1 MSTRRL
7 GVAVA
12 VLGGFLYAVGGS
24 DGTSPLNTE
33 AKIRLLIENMLSQS
47 EVAMKKTRVE
57 RYNPQENR
65 WHTIAPMGTRRK
77 HLGCAVYQDMIYAV
91 GGRDDTTE
99 LSSAER
105 YNPRT
110 NQWSPVVAMTSRRSG
125 VSARLLKTLK
135 SKSTK
140 RGLCRRRSLICKVG
154 LAVVNGQLMAVG
166 GFDGTTYLKTI
177 EVFDPDAN
185 TWRLYGGMNYR
196 RLGGGVGVIK
206 MTHCESHI

>member
-1 MSTRRL
+1 MVEWSLAT
-7 GVAVA
+7 
-12 VLGGFLYAVGGS
+12 F
-24 DGTSPLNTE
+24 SPT
-33 AKIRLLIENMLSQS
+33 
-47 EVAMKKTRVE
+47 VE

-125 VSARLLKTLK
+125 VSASLLKTWG
-135 SKSTK
+135 KSTK
-140 RGLCRRRSLICKVG
+140 RRLCGRALICKIP
-154 LAVVNGQLMAVG
+154 GQ
-166 GFDGTTYLKTI
+166 
-177 EVFDPDAN
+177 
-185 TWRLYGGMNYR
+185 
-196 RLGGGVGVIK
+196 
-206 MTHCESHI
+206 

>member
-24 DGTSPLNTE
+24 DGTSPLNT
-33 AKIRLLIENMLSQS
+33 
-47 EVAMKKTRVE
+47 VE

-140 RGLCRRRSLICKVG
+140 RGLCRRSLICKVG

-206 MTHCESHI
+206 MTHCESHIW